1 MKASKID
8 SFYFHDVNTPP
19 TQVNRREFLKNLGGG
34 VIIVFSL
41 SQLAFRTGYSS
52 LDQDDFPQFNAFLRV
67 KEDGRIECY
76 SGKIEMGQGI
86 NTSLAQVLAEE
97 LEVDISHVEMIMGDT
112 NLCPHD
118 DGTWGSM
125 TTRFHDPLIRA
136 AAAEAREV
144 LKKLASEK
152 LEVPADQL
160 KAADGKIVHRSDSS
174 KSISYAELT
183 KGQKIIQS
191 VSVKPELKKPE
202 EFKIIG
208 NSYFRRD
215 SVEKVTGNA
224 LYSAD
229 IRLPGLLYASV
240 VRPPAHG
247 AKLLKADTSAAEK
260 IEGVQIKKE
269 GDFIVVLHENPE
281 TSQRAVL
288 QVKSEW
294 EKLPSKADNES
305 IFEHIKNTATD
316 KRVRYEAGNPETG
329 KQESEL
335 VFEHE
340 YHDGYKAHAAI
351 ETHAATAIY
360 ENGKITMW
368 ASSQTPFGT
377 RQEVAEKL
385 GLPKEDVHIKQIF
398 LGGGFGGKIYN
409 QQAVE
414 AARTAKMVE
423 GTPVQLMW
431 DRREEFMYDMFR
443 PAAVIKVNSGI
454 TKDGTIKLWNFD
466 IYCAGDRGT
475 ELFYEVPNHRTT
487 NFNGKEV
494 HPFGTGAWRAPGNNT
509 NTFARESQIDIMAHS
524 IGMDPLEFRL
534 KNMNNQRAINSLKAA
549 ADKFGWTKTKP
560 PKGTGRGI
568 AVGTDA
574 GTLVTIIV
582 EVEVNSENGKVKVKR
597 AVVGQDMGQLVNPQG
612 AIIQAEGCVNM
623 GLGYALMEDIAFD
636 WGEVKS
642 TNFSNYRIPYFSD
655 IPEVIETAFV
665 DAMDQPAQGGGE
677 PAIICMG
684 GAVANAVFEACG
696 ARVFRLPV
704 TPERIL
710 AALEQN
716 K

>member
-224 LYSAD
+224 LIQCRY
-229 IRLPGLLYASV
+229 
-240 VRPPAHG
+240 
-247 AKLLKADTSAAEK
+247 
-260 IEGVQIKKE
+260 
-269 GDFIVVLHENPE
+269 
-281 TSQRAVL
+281 
-288 QVKSEW
+288 QV
-294 EKLPSKADNES
+294 
-305 IFEHIKNTATD
+305 
-316 KRVRYEAGNPETG
+316 
-329 KQESEL
+329 
-335 VFEHE
+335 
-340 YHDGYKAHAAI
+340 
-351 ETHAATAIY
+351 
-360 ENGKITMW
+360 
-368 ASSQTPFGT
+368 
-377 RQEVAEKL
+377 
-385 GLPKEDVHIKQIF
+385 
-398 LGGGFGGKIYN
+398 
-409 QQAVE
+409 
-414 AARTAKMVE
+414 AR
-423 GTPVQLMW
+423 
-431 DRREEFMYDMFR
+431 
-443 PAAVIKVNSGI
+443 I
-454 TKDGTIKLWNFD
+454 
-466 IYCAGDRGT
+466 
-475 ELFYEVPNHRTT
+475 
-487 NFNGKEV
+487 
-494 HPFGTGAWRAPGNNT
+494 
-509 NTFARESQIDIMAHS
+509 
-524 IGMDPLEFRL
+524 
-534 KNMNNQRAINSLKAA
+534 
-549 ADKFGWTKTKP
+549 
-560 PKGTGRGI
+560 
-568 AVGTDA
+568 
-574 GTLVTIIV
+574 
-582 EVEVNSENGKVKVKR
+582 
-597 AVVGQDMGQLVNPQG
+597 
-612 AIIQAEGCVNM
+612 
-623 GLGYALMEDIAFD
+623 
-636 WGEVKS
+636 
-642 TNFSNYRIPYFSD
+642 
-655 IPEVIETAFV
+655 
-665 DAMDQPAQGGGE
+665 
-677 PAIICMG
+677 IICFSS
-684 GAVANAVFEACG
+684 APPCPWSKTFKSRHICCG
-696 ARVFRLPV
+696 
-704 TPERIL
+704 E
-710 AALEQN
+710 N
-716 K
+716 